1 MFKFTNKKKTKLE
14 VEIDLV
20 LDDMKEMYIDSDEYK
35 ASIEHLSKLYDIK
48 SKDDTGRVS
57 PDTMAVV
64 VGNLLGIV
72 LILKHE
78 ELNIVTS
85 KALGFVL
92 RGRA

>member
-1 MFKFTNKKKTKLE
+1 MFKFTSKKKTMLE

-20 LDDMKEMYIDSDEYK
+20 LEDMRDMYIDSDEYK
-35 ASIEHLSKLYDIK
+35 VAIEHLSKLYDIK

-78 ELNIVTS
+78 DLNIITS
-85 KALGFVL
+85 KALGFVIK
-92 RGRA
+92 GRA